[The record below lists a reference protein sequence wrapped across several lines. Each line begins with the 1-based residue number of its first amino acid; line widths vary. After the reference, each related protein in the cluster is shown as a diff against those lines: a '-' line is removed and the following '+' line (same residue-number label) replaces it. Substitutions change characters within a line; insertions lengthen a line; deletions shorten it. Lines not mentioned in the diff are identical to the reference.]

1 MKHTSVR
8 FLELP
13 IINLKELV
21 VETYKVK
28 LMFMPLPAV
37 KISRQYTSPQQY
49 VKLTLAESR
58 FLCLPILIH
67 LKKNEI
73 HCEIMQLLVYSQ
85 CSPFPKRTYTCIH
98 THTHTYIHY
107 VDPAVCRMAFGHEI
121 NHNAIKKHDYIK
133 SHLSHITSRPY
144 TLKVKAIITL
154 YLMLI
159 I

>member
-1 MKHTSVR
+1 MKCTSVR

-49 VKLTLAESR
+49 VKLTLAESK
-58 FLCLPILIH
+58 FLCLSILIH
-67 LKKNEI
+67 FSKNEI
-73 HCEIMQLLVYSQ
+73 HCEIMQLLVYSRG
-85 CSPFPKRTYTCIH
+85 SPFPKLTYTC

-107 VDPAVCRMAFGHEI
+107 VDPAVRCMAFGHEI
-121 NHNAIKKHDYIK
+121 NHNAIKTYYIK
-133 SHLSHITSRPY
+133 HSSHITTSRPY
-144 TLKVKAIITL
+144 TLKVHNIYNAF
-154 YLMLI
+154 LI
-159 I
+159 QQ